1 MRRAKPAKVSIK
13 GKRPPARKSP
23 EDARIPDLEKRLT
36 EALRREAEAL
46 EQQTATSQI
55 LSSIS
60 SSPTEVEPVFRT
72 ILASTNRLCEAS
84 FSVLFL
90 WDGEALTAAASE
102 NVSPSLAEH
111 LRTARVRPRE
121 GGSPVALTA
130 LTRSVVHVADVLAD
144 PRFSPADVP
153 SHWIGG
159 ARSILSVPMLREGNL
174 VGVINTW
181 RLEPWASA
189 TSRSRCSR
197 PSLPR
202 R

>member
-1 MRRAKPAKVSIK
+1 MSITKAQLIEENERLRAA
-13 GKRPPARKSP
+13 
-23 EDARIPDLEKRLT
+23 LT
-36 EALRREAEAL
+36 DAL
-46 EQQTATSQI
+46 EQQMATSEI
-55 LSSIS
+55 LRVIS
-60 SSPTEVEPVFRT
+60 SSPTDVRPVFKT
-72 ILASTNRLCEAS
+72 ILASANRLCEAS

-130 LTRSVVHVADVLAD
+130 LTRSVVHVSDVLAD

-181 RLEPWASA
+181 SLGA
-189 TSRSRCSR
+189 TLIAHPGQRRSVVVIAKN
-197 PSLPR
+197 PL
-202 R
+202 